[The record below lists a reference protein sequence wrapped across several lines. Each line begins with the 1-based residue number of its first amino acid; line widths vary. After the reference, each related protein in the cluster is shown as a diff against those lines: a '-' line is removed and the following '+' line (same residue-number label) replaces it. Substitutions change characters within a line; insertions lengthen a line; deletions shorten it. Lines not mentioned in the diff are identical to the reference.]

1 MTERCADFICTLAME
16 TSCEGCSRICRAM
29 NLQISGDSVIR
40 LLTKRYRLQS
50 TPKCGSAIGVDDFA
64 FKKRHTYG
72 TIIVD
77 QAPHRPVA
85 ILDGRDGNTLKEW
98 LNNKHIKTV
107 TRDRASAYST
117 AIQEILP
124 DAMQIAD
131 RFHLHQNLLEAIK
144 NTVNSTIPVDIRI
157 PIEYEKNEITAD
169 TEKPCKKMP
178 CNADNFLDY
187 NEKSVQL
194 YNAIHE
200 YSKAGYSKP
209 AISKMLHCSR
219 NTVTKYLEGDYDSL
233 CRKNFYSGMDQFY
246 DYIIK
251 ELSSGVSRKDVF
263 RSLIQKD
270 YKGGQTAAYDYMNK
284 IIERFHIDIAV
295 YRSSSADAVQEKK
308 KLQKYDHISR
318 NGIFRFLWMN
328 LEITN
333 SHKSYLMDTYPQL
346 RILMSCIREF
356 REIFQKKSMPCLYLF
371 IEKYKNSD
379 LKEVSRFVSG
389 IERDLSAVENAVAS
403 SLSNGFVEGTN
414 SKLKMIKRTIYGR
427 CSKELLSAKLIY
439 MSKSNYG

>member
-1 MTERCADFICTLAME
+1 
-16 TSCEGCSRICRAM
+16 M

-77 QAPHRPVA
+77 QATHRPVA
-85 ILDGRDGNTLKEW
+85 ILDGRDGN
-98 LNNKHIKTV
+98 NNKHIKTV
-107 TRDRASAYST
+107 TRDRANAYST

-246 DYIIK
+246 DI
-251 ELSSGVSRKDVF
+251 
-263 RSLIQKD
+263 SLK
-270 YKGGQTAAYDYMNK
+270 N
-284 IIERFHIDIAV
+284 
-295 YRSSSADAVQEKK
+295 YRLA
-308 KLQKYDHISR
+308 
-318 NGIFRFLWMN
+318 
-328 LEITN
+328 
-333 SHKSYLMDTYPQL
+333 
-346 RILMSCIREF
+346 
-356 REIFQKKSMPCLYLF
+356 
-371 IEKYKNSD
+371 
-379 LKEVSRFVSG
+379 
-389 IERDLSAVENAVAS
+389 
-403 SLSNGFVEGTN
+403 
-414 SKLKMIKRTIYGR
+414 
-427 CSKELLSAKLIY
+427 
-439 MSKSNYG
+439 

>member
-77 QAPHRPVA
+77 QATHRPVA
-85 ILDGRDGNTLKEW
+85 ILDGRDGN
-98 LNNKHIKTV
+98 NNKHIKTV

-194 YNAIHE
+194 YNAIH
-200 YSKAGYSKP
+200 
-209 AISKMLHCSR
+209 
-219 NTVTKYLEGDYDSL
+219 
-233 CRKNFYSGMDQFY
+233 
-246 DYIIK
+246 
-251 ELSSGVSRKDVF
+251 
-263 RSLIQKD
+263 
-270 YKGGQTAAYDYMNK
+270 
-284 IIERFHIDIAV
+284 
-295 YRSSSADAVQEKK
+295 
-308 KLQKYDHISR
+308 
-318 NGIFRFLWMN
+318 
-328 LEITN
+328 
-333 SHKSYLMDTYPQL
+333 
-346 RILMSCIREF
+346 
-356 REIFQKKSMPCLYLF
+356 
-371 IEKYKNSD
+371 
-379 LKEVSRFVSG
+379 
-389 IERDLSAVENAVAS
+389 
-403 SLSNGFVEGTN
+403 
-414 SKLKMIKRTIYGR
+414 
-427 CSKELLSAKLIY
+427 
-439 MSKSNYG
+439 